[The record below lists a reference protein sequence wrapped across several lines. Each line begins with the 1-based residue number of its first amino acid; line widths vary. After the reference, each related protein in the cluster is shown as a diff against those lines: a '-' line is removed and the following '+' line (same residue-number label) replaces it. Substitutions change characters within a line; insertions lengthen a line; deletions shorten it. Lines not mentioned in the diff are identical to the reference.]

1 MSLLRKSALALVI
14 PAAAASM
21 VTGAGSAQ
29 AAPDLYGAIAVRT
42 KGVGAAAD
50 YRTQKEADAAAMKAC
65 GDASLCTVMARF
77 YNECGS
83 VAERD
88 IAWPLGTSPN
98 YWAGTGPT
106 AAKAHENAMRMAGL
120 EPISIPGVWWVAKP
134 AFVLD
139 TICTSNA
146 G

>member
-1 MSLLRKSALALVI
+1 MSLLRKSALAMVI
-14 PAAAASM
+14 PAAAALM
-21 VTGAGSAQ
+21 VTGAGSAA

-50 YRTQKEADAAAMKAC
+50 YRTQKEADAAAIKAC
-65 GDASLCTVMARF
+65 GDPALCTVMARF
-77 YNECGS
+77 YNQCGAVS
-83 VAERD
+83 ERD
-88 IAWPLGTSPN
+88 IAWPLGTSPL
-98 YWAGTGPT
+98 YWAGTGAT
-106 AAKAHENAMRMAGL
+106 AADAHRNAMFMAGN
-120 EPISIPGVWWVAKP
+120 EPISVPGVWWVARP